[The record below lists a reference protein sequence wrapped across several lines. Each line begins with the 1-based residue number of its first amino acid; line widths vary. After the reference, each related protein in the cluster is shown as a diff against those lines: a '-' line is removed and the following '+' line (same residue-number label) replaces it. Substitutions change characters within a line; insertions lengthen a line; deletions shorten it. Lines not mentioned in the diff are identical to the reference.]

1 MEATILIG
9 LPLVLIARRFFFRP
23 HGHIVSGT
31 AA

>member
-1 MEATILIG
+1 MEATILIE
-9 LPLVLIARRFFFRP
+9 LPLVLIARRFFRP